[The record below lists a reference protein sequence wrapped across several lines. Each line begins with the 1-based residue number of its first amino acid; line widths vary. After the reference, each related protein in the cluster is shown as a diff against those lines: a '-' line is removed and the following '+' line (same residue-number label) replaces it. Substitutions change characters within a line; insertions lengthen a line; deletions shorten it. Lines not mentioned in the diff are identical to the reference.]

1 MKKKILINI
10 LTAIILTFY
19 ITINAQEVHEFAP
32 VGAEWYYNYAETD
45 GPYGH
50 FKNVISEKDTTIDG
64 ENCRVLK
71 QYFDNIGT
79 STESYIIKQNFGKI
93 YYYYKNEWNL
103 LFDFDVQVDDTV
115 IFTFMYDKYNYD
127 TSETIDSVFSA
138 RFVIHSIETNNQELK
153 TIVSEIIGEDI
164 PVSEGE
170 PIFAS
175 FTYSYTEKIG
185 LNYPIGVPGYSGFI
199 PYFSNLPQIAVDY
212 LEFLRCYSDSEI
224 SYTTDTWAATSL
236 PCDNTVLDI
245 EDISA
250 KQKLNI
256 FPNPSTGIVNII
268 SNENSLVSIFD
279 ITGKIVAEYNVNANE
294 EFSFSQF
301 AGIYIVKIES
311 YNKVTI
317 QKLIIEQ

>member
-115 IFTFMYDKYNYD
+115 EFTFRYGKYNNETEQTTD
-127 TSETIDSVFSA
+127 TVFSA
-138 RFVIHSIETNNQELK
+138 RFVIQNIEINSQNLK
-153 TIVSEIIGEDI
+153 SIVSEIIEEDI
-164 PVSEGE
+164 PISEGE
-170 PIFAS
+170 PIFCC
-175 FTYSYTEKIG
+175 FTYTYTEKIG

-199 PYFSNLPQIAVDY
+199 PYFDNLPHVAVDL
-212 LEFLRCYSDSEI
+212 LEFLRCYSDSEFSFI
-224 SYTTDTWAATSL
+224 SDTWTETSL
-236 PCDNTVLDI
+236 ACDNSVLDI
-245 EDISA
+245 DDLETKENII
-250 KQKLNI
+250 I

-268 SNENSLVSIFD
+268 STEYTLISIFD
-279 ITGKIVAEYNVNANE
+279 ITGKIVAQYSVNANE
-294 EFSFSQF
+294 DFSFTQT
-301 AGIYIVKIES
+301 AGMYIVKSETK
-311 YNKVTI
+311 NKVTT
-317 QKLIIEQ
+317 QKLIIE

>member
-1 MKKKILINI
+1 MKKSTILLLLFIGI
-10 LTAIILTFY
+10 Y
-19 ITINAQEVHEFAP
+19 VSVNAQVSQEFAS
-32 VGAEWYYNYAETD
+32 VGAEWYYNNASSH

-50 FKNVISEKDTTIDG
+50 FKYFKSEKDTIVAGDS
-64 ENCRVLK
+64 CRILK
-71 QYFDNIGT
+71 QYFDST
-79 STESYIIKQNFGKI
+79 TTATESYIIKQNAGKI
-93 YYYYKNEWNL
+93 YYYYRNEWNL

-185 LNYPIGVPGYSGFI
+185 LSYLKGVPEYSGFI